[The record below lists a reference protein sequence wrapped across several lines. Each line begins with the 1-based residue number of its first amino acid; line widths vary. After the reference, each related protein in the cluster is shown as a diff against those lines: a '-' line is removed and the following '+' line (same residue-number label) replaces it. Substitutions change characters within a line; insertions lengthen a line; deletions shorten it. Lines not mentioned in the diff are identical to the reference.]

1 MDKKRA
7 ATKIIVESPPIETS
21 CIDADIED
29 SEEAL
34 ITADEK
40 FRAVFENVHDVISY
54 VDIHGKI
61 LDVNSRIEGLLG
73 YKREEIIGRNFV
85 ELGLVNLDIPKLMNL
100 FSSSIQKDE
109 EKKIMAFEL
118 RHRNGNIVS
127 VEVGTRFIRDKQGKI
142 ISVVNIFRDVTGD
155 KKAKAALI
163 ESEEKFRYLAEES
176 PNMIFINKRG
186 RVVYA
191 NKKCEEITGYSKEE
205 FYSPDFDF
213 LSLNPPE
220 YVEVVK
226 AAFVKHLNLETV
238 DPYEYELIT
247 KDGKRINAIIST
259 SLIEYNSGKA
269 ILGIVT
275 DITERKNVEKQLI
288 AASLYSRSLIEAS
301 LDPLVTINKEGIITD
316 VNVATEK
323 VTGCSRMELVG
334 SDFSIYFTE
343 PEKARAGYLKVFTE
357 GLVRDY
363 PLAIRHK
370 SGLVTDVLYNAS
382 IYRNPQG
389 EIQGVFAAARDI
401 TDRKKGEIAL
411 LDERNKFESVAKA
424 IGAGLVIID
433 KDYHVIWANDFIK
446 RYKGDTV
453 GKLCYASLNDLNGP
467 CSDCGIVKIFAGRT
481 TFDSHEYC
489 STNVNGAP
497 YWVQIVATPITDDHG
512 NVTSAVEI
520 AIDITERKK
529 AEEHRKILER
539 KVKNYSEHLKC
550 MVDLRTAQLKDA
562 NERLV
567 KAERFAAIGELSGM
581 IGHDLRNPLAGIK
594 NAIYFLK
601 KKGQTIS
608 EAQTKEMFEIID
620 KAIDHSDK
628 IINDL
633 LDYSREM
640 HLELIKY
647 SARTLV
653 DETMQEIQ
661 VPDRIKIVNR
671 VQQEDLIWVNSDKML
686 RVFINLVNNAIDAMP
701 EKGTLEISSCHRD
714 GWIDIVFA
722 DTGMGIPEETM
733 QKIFTPLFTTKAQ
746 GMGFGLA
753 ICKRIIEA
761 HGGTI
766 KVKTKLNQGTTFTI
780 RLPSQ
785 NSVN

>member
-7 ATKIIVESPPIETS
+7 ATKIVESPPIETL
-21 CIDADIED
+21 CIDADIAD

-34 ITADEK
+34 ISADEK
-40 FRAVFENVHDVISY
+40 FRAIFENVHDLISY
-54 VDIHGKI
+54 VDTNGKI

-73 YKREEIIGRNFV
+73 YKREDIIGRNFV
-85 ELGLVNLDIPKLMNL
+85 ELGLVNLEVPKLMNL
-100 FSSSIQKDE
+100 FSSSIQKNE
-109 EKKIMAFEL
+109 EKKIMALEL

-127 VEVGTRFIRDKQGKI
+127 VEVGTRFIRNKKGKI
-142 ISVVNIFRDVTGD
+142 VSIVNIFRDVTGD

-163 ESEEKFRYLAEES
+163 ECEEKFRYLAEES
-176 PNMIFINKRG
+176 PNMIFINKLG

-205 FYSPDFDF
+205 FYSPEFDF

-247 KDGKRINAIIST
+247 KDGKRINSIIST
-259 SLIEYNSGKA
+259 SLIEYKGGKA

-301 LDPLVTINKEGIITD
+301 LDPLVTISKEGIITD

-323 VTGCSRMELVG
+323 VTGCSRLELVG
-334 SDFSIYFTE
+334 SDFSMYFTE
-343 PEKARAGYLKVFTE
+343 PEKARIVYLKVFTE

-370 SGLVTDVLYNAS
+370 SGLISDVLYNAS
-382 IYRNPQG
+382 IYRNPEG
-389 EIQGVFAAARDI
+389 EIHGVLATARDI
-401 TDRKKGEIAL
+401 TERKKSEIAL

-481 TFDSHEYC
+481 SFDSHEYC
-489 STNVNGAP
+489 STNVNGDP
-497 YWVQIVATPITDDHG
+497 YWVQIVATPITDDQG

-661 VPDRIKIVNR
+661 VPERIKIVNR
-671 VQQEDLIWVNSDKML
+671 VQQEDLVWVNPDKML

-714 GWIDIVFA
+714 CWIDIVFA

-766 KVKTKLNQGTTFTI
+766 KVKTKLNQGTTFT
-780 RLPSQ
+780 
-785 NSVN
+785 NV